1 MEEKLKKVMA
11 QILKVNAE
19 SINADSSPDTIA
31 SWDSLQHMN
40 LVLGLEQRFGIS
52 FSEDEIMQMMSYEII
67 VDLLKEKSL

>member
-40 LVLGLEQRFGIS
+40 LVLGIEQRFGIS

-67 VDLLKEKSL
+67 VDILKEKSL

>member
-40 LVLGLEQRFGIS
+40 LVLGIEQSFGIS
-52 FSEDEIMQMMSYEII
+52 FSEDEIMQMMNYEII
-67 VDLLKEKSL
+67 VDILKEKSL

>member
-1 MEEKLKKVMA
+1 MEEKLKKVIA
-11 QILKVNAE
+11 QILKVNVE

-40 LVLGLEQRFGIS
+40 LVLGIEQRFGIS